1 MKEYTM
7 TLHLRFA
14 FSALA
19 LAGALAGTAQAAD
32 TAPLKIY
39 AAGSLTGALT
49 AVAEEYTRQTGQ
61 PIAFAFGPAGLMR
74 ERIEKGEP
82 ADLFAS
88 ANMAHPQTLA
98 DAGLA
103 TAPVVMARNRLCA
116 RALPDFHL
124 DSEHLLQ
131 QMLAPGVHI
140 LTSTPKADPGGDYAW
155 MIFARAEKLQPGAQ
169 AALEAR
175 ARQLVGGAHDA
186 PIPAGQDALHYY
198 AAQKMV
204 DLSLGYCSSRKTTP
218 DTGVTT
224 VELPPGLAVTADY
237 GLSVLTKNADPARRE
252 AAYRF
257 ALFVMGPTAQRIM
270 SAYGYVPVTDLS
282 KN

>member
-1 MKEYTM
+1 MNFRPILM
-7 TLHLRFA
+7 
-14 FSALA
+14 ALA
-19 LAGALAGTAQAAD
+19 AVLATGATQAAD
-32 TAPLKIY
+32 IAATAAPLKIY

-49 AVAEEYTRQTGQ
+49 AVAEEYTRRTGL
-61 PIAFAFGPAGLMR
+61 AVSFAFGPAGLMR
-74 ERIEKGEP
+74 ERIEHGEP

-103 TAPVVMARNRLCA
+103 TPPVVMARNRLCA

-124 DSEHLLQ
+124 DSAHLLQ

-169 AALEAR
+169 AALEGR

-198 AAQKMV
+198 AAQKMI

-218 DTGVTT
+218 ETGVTT

-237 GLSVLTKNADPARRE
+237 GLSVLTRNADPARRE

-257 ALFVMGPTAQRIM
+257 ALFVLGADAQRIM
-270 SAYGYVPVTDLS
+270 GAYGYVPVTDVS